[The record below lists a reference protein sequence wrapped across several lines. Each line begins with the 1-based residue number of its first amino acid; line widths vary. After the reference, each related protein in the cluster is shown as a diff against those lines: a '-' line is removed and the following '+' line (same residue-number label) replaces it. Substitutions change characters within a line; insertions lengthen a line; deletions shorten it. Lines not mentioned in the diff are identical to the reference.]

1 MSIIKEHYNSTLLPL
16 DGIPG
21 EKLLD
26 DPQPGD
32 QVRNLYSINNLGLI
46 LKVLPGDRCSVLWEK
61 YDDPYSNLIGEP
73 GYYYSP
79 NIPLQVTLPG
89 ELNQITVD
97 LKVEN
102 E

>member
-1 MSIIKEHYNSTLLPL
+1 MSIIKEHYNSTLLSL
-16 DGIPG
+16 DNKMNP
-21 EKLLD
+21 E
-26 DPQPGD
+26 PQVGD

-73 GYYYSP
+73 GYFYSP
-79 NIPLQVTLPG
+79 NIPLTVTLPG
-89 ELNQITVD
+89 ELNQISID
-97 LKVEN
+97 LKVGN

>member
-1 MSIIKEHYNSTLLPL
+1 MSIIKEHYNSTLLSL
-16 DGIPG
+16 DNKMNP
-21 EKLLD
+21 E
-26 DPQPGD
+26 PQVGD

-46 LKVLPGDRCSVLWEK
+46 LKVLPENRCSVLWEK

-73 GYYYSP
+73 GYFYSP

-89 ELNQITVD
+89 ELNQISID
-97 LKVEN
+97 LKVGN

>member
-1 MSIIKEHYNSTLLPL
+1 VSIIKEHYNSTLLSL
-16 DGIPG
+16 DNKMNP
-21 EKLLD
+21 EL
-26 DPQPGD
+26 QVGD

-46 LKVLPGDRCSVLWEK
+46 LKVLPENRCSVLWEK

-73 GYYYSP
+73 GYFYSP

-89 ELNQITVD
+89 ELNQISID
-97 LKVEN
+97 LKVGN